1 MSIKEKL
8 ANAEKESC
16 FTHLYTDQ
24 EWEIKKIKSLIGAE
38 IEFARISLGQNQKD
52 FAKFMGVTQGM
63 VSRWES
69 GTYNF
74 TIETLSNIAFKLGRS
89 VESFFTSKQLQ
100 YDDAGVEKILNEVP
114 SGEMYKQLAKRVKRT
129 PKRKA
134 IIPAGGIFS
143 NNIDNTEVGIIA

>member
-16 FTHLYTDQ
+16 FTNLYTDQ
-24 EWEIKKIKSLIGAE
+24 EWEVKRIKSLIGAE
-38 IEFARISLGQNQKD
+38 IEFARVNLGQSQIE

-74 TIETLSNIAFKLGRS
+74 TIETLSNIAFKLGKS
-89 VESFFTSKQLQ
+89 IDSFFSTAISSPTR
-100 YDDAGVEKILNEVP
+100 VEKILDDIP
-114 SGEMYKQLAKRVKRT
+114 SEEIYQQLAKRNQRFS
-129 PKRKA
+129 KRKA
-134 IIPAGGIFS
+134 PVFS
-143 NNIDNTEVGIIA
+143 GSVFSTDFHNTEVSSIA